1 VWRATSRA
9 ALLAPMLEARR
20 STLHLAVITSIGLAA
35 LLALYLAWQLQP
47 LHALERRAEGLLKGD
62 ESDVWP
68 EASGEIGSLAR
79 TLRHVWAERTQA
91 DRFNVHIMQKLSSV
105 MGASPV
111 GLAFL
116 RHGHFELFSA
126 ECCRLLGYQEQ
137 DLVGQPAAT
146 IFEDEQ
152 DFKRL
157 QEAARA
163 SFDTGANYEG
173 EWRLRTA
180 SGSSFWARIRSR
192 PVVAGERD
200 AGSIWSL
207 YNIDEQIES
216 RQRLEHAALHDPLTG
231 LFNRKGMAGRLAE
244 AFAHRDDGT
253 PASLVLLDL
262 DHFKPV
268 NDRGGH
274 AAGDAMLKLVAQT
287 LARCVR
293 ASDSVARVGGDE
305 FAILLPGCPAA
316 QAQAV
321 LEKVQAGIHAIQL
334 PWEQHTFG
342 IGASLGLAEL
352 GPAHVDIDT
361 WLADADRACYE
372 AKRAGRGAI
381 RAASA
386 LHGASS
392 HHTLEALD
400 AGI

>member
-1 VWRATSRA
+1 
-9 ALLAPMLEARR
+9 M
-20 STLHLAVITSIGLAA
+20 
-35 LLALYLAWQLQP
+35 
-47 LHALERRAEGLLKGD
+47 
-62 ESDVWP
+62 
-68 EASGEIGSLAR
+68 
-79 TLRHVWAERTQA
+79 
-91 DRFNVHIMQKLSSV
+91 
-105 MGASPV
+105 
-111 GLAFL
+111 
-116 RHGHFELFSA
+116 
-126 ECCRLLGYQEQ
+126 LGYQEQ
-137 DLVGQPAAT
+137 DLVGQPAAQ
-146 IFEDEQ
+146 IFDDQ
-152 DFKRL
+152 ADFKRL

-180 SGSSFWARIRSR
+180 TGASFWARIRSR
-192 PVVAGERD
+192 PVVAGERES
-200 AGSIWSL
+200 GSIWSL

-231 LFNRKGMAGRLAE
+231 LLNRKGLAGRLAE

-268 NDRGGH
+268 NDMGGH

-334 PWEQHTFG
+334 PWQQRTFG

-352 GPAHVDIDT
+352 GPAHVDVDT

-386 LHGASS
+386 LHAASR

-400 AGI
+400 AGV